1 MAEGVGFE
9 PTVGFPTLDF
19 ESSALNRTQPP
30 FLEAQENGEPQT
42 SNIQRRMQLCPILA
56 FGVQLGRSSVRSEEC
71 RRAQRGGSK
80 RRQTRQGTGALLSE
94 KCYNFMLAMP
104 TARAAYCMSAGE
116 PRYYL
121 LLTGI
126 HSLLA
131 PLFTSIHSLFRT
143 STLPH
148 RHDSTKTWNSARFT

>member
-30 FLEAQENGEPQT
+30 FLLKKKNVERST
-42 SNIQRRMQLCPILA
+42 SNIQLRSIRQRASNANLHLEADDLVRVANI
-56 FGVQLGRSSVRSEEC
+56 FGVEFQAIGLFQDDPVCFVGMEGFGAHSSLRCEAAS
-71 RRAQRGGSK
+71 GP
-80 RRQTRQGTGALLSE
+80 E
-94 KCYNFMLAMP
+94 KCYNLGLAICILG
-104 TARAAYCMSAGE
+104 TAYCMSAGE

-121 LLTGI
+121 LLTAI

-131 PLFTSIHSLFRT
+131 PLFTNIPT
-143 STLPH
+143 
-148 RHDSTKTWNSARFT
+148 